1 MHATTK
7 AILDDNKGR
16 EPERLRLKF
25 RALRSDA
32 YAFFRGTAAL
42 FYRSLPKARVLT
54 KAPATLACGDL
65 HLENFGSY
73 KGDNRLVYFDLNDF
87 DEACVAPIAFELTRF
102 ITSIYV
108 SAKPLKIGDKQAAA
122 LIQNFLDI
130 YCAALQTT
138 KPRWV
143 ERASATGPVR
153 ALLQSLKRR
162 HHMDLIAR
170 RTEQT
175 KGKTRLIVDGVHAL
189 PTSEKERAAGEAILA
204 AFARTQPDPTFY
216 KPIDIARRIAGNGSL
231 GLERYVA
238 LVRGT
243 GGAEGRYL
251 LDIKHSNA
259 SALAA
264 ALVAVSTRTQPRW
277 ASDAER
283 VVCIQQTMQAIAP
296 SQLAAVALG
305 RHSYMIKELQ
315 AFADRVNLQRLIG
328 KRAAFSD
335 VVKTMAEVI
344 AWAHLRGASRFGADS
359 ADALADYA
367 GNHAWREGLVSL
379 AQDSAMLIGKQWQAF
394 AGDYDQSKTG
404 LIDVAG

>member
-16 EPERLRLKF
+16 EPERLWLKF
-25 RALRSDA
+25 KALRGDA
-32 YAFFRGTAAL
+32 YAFFRGTAPL
-42 FYRSLPKARVLT
+42 FYRSLPKARVLA

-162 HHMDLIAR
+162 HRMDLIAR
-170 RTEQT
+170 RTEQM
-175 KGKTRLIVDGVHAL
+175 KGKTRLIVDGIHAL
-189 PTSEKERAAGEAILA
+189 PASEKERATGEAILA
-204 AFARTQPDPTFY
+204 AFAKTQSDSAFY

-243 GGAEGRYL
+243 GRAEGRYL
-251 LDIKHSNA
+251 LDIKHSHA

-264 ALVAVSTRTQPRW
+264 VITRTQPRW

-283 VVCIQQTMQAIAP
+283 VVRIQQTMQAIAP
-296 SQLAAVALG
+296 SHLAAVSLG
-305 RHSYMIKELQ
+305 KRSYMIKELQ

-328 KRAAFSD
+328 KRAALSD

-344 AWAHLRGASRFGADS
+344 AWAHIRGNSRFGADG

-367 GNHAWREGLVSL
+367 SNHAWRKEIVSL
-379 AQDSAMLIGKQWQAF
+379 AHNSAVLTGKQWRAF
-394 AGDYDQSKTG
+394 AADYDKSETG
-404 LIDVAG
+404 LIDTAG